1 MSLLPASLLKDLWSF
16 IFISSHRLSMSQT
29 DFPRHRIVEQNITS
43 ALVLEDDTNWGLRT
57 KSQMRDFAKASRLL
71 VQPLRGTKN
80 IFLDPTHPQPRVGQD
95 FENFDIDGDAVTEPI
110 TSPCGDISRWD
121 LLWLGHCGA
130 RFPHLSDVN
139 APLGRVVIPNDQTV
153 PEHQHLDME
162 YGGNELIRQYP
173 AHTRVV
179 SRARL
184 NTCSLGYGIWQG
196 GARRLLW
203 ELGTRLM
210 SDTNDMMF
218 RHMYNG
224 VEGCELGV
232 CLSVQPQLFQHH
244 RPVGPR
250 TGFSDISDH
259 GSGFDDYA
267 YTRNIRWSVRLN
279 FRQLLSGSKDYSDLS
294 KDGLDKTKLPPG

>member
-1 MSLLPASLLKDLWSF
+1 
-16 IFISSHRLSMSQT
+16 MSQT

-43 ALVLEDDTNWGLRT
+43 ALVLEDDTDWDLRT

-95 FENFDIDGDAVTEPI
+95 FENFDIDSDTVTEPI
-110 TSPCGDISRWD
+110 TSPYGDISRWD

-130 RFPHLSDVN
+130 RFPYLSDVN
-139 APLGRVVIPNDQTV
+139 APLGRVVILNDQTV

-162 YGGNELIRQYP
+162 YGGNDLIQQYP

-184 NTCSLGYGIWQG
+184 NTCSLGYGISQG

-210 SDTNDMMF
+210 SDTNDIMF
-218 RHMYNG
+218 RHVCDG
-224 VEGCELGV
+224 VEGRELGV

-250 TGFSDISDH
+250 TGFSDIFDH
-259 GSGFDDYA
+259 GSGLNDYA
-267 YTRNIRWSVRLN
+267 YTRNIRWSIRLN
-279 FRQLLSGSKDYSDLS
+279 FRQLISGSKDYSDLF
-294 KDGLDKTKLPPG
+294 KDGSDKTKLPPG